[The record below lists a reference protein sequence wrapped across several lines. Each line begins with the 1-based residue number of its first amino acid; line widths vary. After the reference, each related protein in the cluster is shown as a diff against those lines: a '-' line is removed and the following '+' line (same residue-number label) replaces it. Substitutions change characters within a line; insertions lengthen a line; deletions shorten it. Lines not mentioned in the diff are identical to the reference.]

1 MSPIVVL
8 VGAPGSGKT
17 TVGRAIAS
25 ALDCE
30 FRDTD
35 ADVEQA
41 AGKPIA
47 DIFVESGEAAFREL
61 ETTILQSAIQE
72 SSGVLSLGG
81 GTVLRDENRA
91 LLAGQPVVWLDV
103 TLSDAV
109 ERVGL
114 ATARPVLVGNVRGRM
129 MELLQ
134 QRAPMYEAVAMHRV
148 STHQKKPSEIAQEIV
163 QWLKGQ
169 HD

>member
-1 MSPIVVL
+1 M
-8 VGAPGSGKT
+8 
-17 TVGRAIAS
+17 GRAIAS
-25 ALDCE
+25 ALGCE

-35 ADVEQA
+35 ADIEQA
-41 AGKPIA
+41 AGKSIA
-47 DIFVESGEAAFREL
+47 DIFVESGEAVFRDL
-61 ETTILQSAIQE
+61 ETATLQAAVTE

-81 GTVLRDENRA
+81 GTVLREENRA

-114 ATARPVLVGNVRGRM
+114 ATARPVLMGNVRGRM

-163 QWLKGQ
+163 QWVEGR
-169 HD
+169 HG